1 MFSNKY
7 MYKNRLNELSKD
19 SIARNCKAFGYMDGY
34 LDEEIYS
41 SIFEYNDNNNA
52 NYEKGYIEGV
62 NARLKED
69 SDVFLMQKS
78 EHIIKLAMY
87 DGESGIA
94 PRKISRNYKDIP
106 LRESLID
113 KETNHLSFSKLA
125 LARLAFLL
133 ISPS

>member
-19 SIARNCKAFGYMDGY
+19 SIARNCKAFGYMYGY

-69 SDVFLMQKS
+69 SDVLLM
-78 EHIIKLAMY
+78 
-87 DGESGIA
+87 
-94 PRKISRNYKDIP
+94 
-106 LRESLID
+106 
-113 KETNHLSFSKLA
+113 
-125 LARLAFLL
+125 
-133 ISPS
+133 